1 MGTKFTEMPLCK
13 YLNCTANVKGRCIAL
28 TECLGKGDKLC
39 PFYKK
44 KDESQK
50 SINEIVQRCRQDSG
64 RTLADISREAGMS
77 APYLCQVENGLRK
90 CPRHYWLYWANQ
102 GKVKAEEFK
111 AHPNYSEVTRY
122 EKV

>member
-44 KDESQK
+44 KESRK
-50 SINEIVQRCRQDSG
+50 SINEIVQKCRQDSG
-64 RTLADISREAGMS
+64 RTLADISQEAGMS
-77 APYLCQVENGLRK
+77 VPYICQVENGVRK
-90 CPRHYWLYWANQ
+90 CPRKYWLYWAAQ
-102 GKVKAEEFK
+102 GAVKAEDFK
-111 AHPNYSEVTRY
+111 AYPNFSETNRY
-122 EKV
+122 AQV